1 MKTPLRVSVRGL
13 VERGLRSGD
22 LDLEVFG
29 ITSPLEAIRAH
40 QKLQASRPSGYRK
53 EVPVCRAFERDWL
66 VLEVHGR
73 IDGVL
78 ERGADVVVEEIKTT
92 RGDLDE
98 VSRREKPTHWGQLR
112 VYAFLYA
119 VEKKLETIVSSLY

>member
-1 MKTPLRVSVRGL
+1 M
-13 VERGLRSGD
+13 
-22 LDLEVFG
+22 
-29 ITSPLEAIRAH
+29 
-40 QKLQASRPSGYRK
+40 
-53 EVPVCRAFERDWL
+53 
-66 VLEVHGR
+66 
-73 IDGVL
+73 
-78 ERGADVVVEEIKTT
+78 VEEIKTT